1 MEKMTLADGFI
12 LSAVIMCIGCIAMV
26 SFMLWVRSR
35 CSDETVTKTEH
46 VTPADG
52 NIFEDMGF
60 EPEEAARLLED
71 SQGRIAE
78 KLIRENETWNK
89 EARKIIEDKLGITE
103 IETVTLTKR
112 ESLRLLELLENL
124 SKKIG
129 ENI

>member
-26 SFMLWVRSR
+26 SFMLWIRSR
-35 CSDETVTKTEH
+35 CGDETVTKTEH

-52 NIFEDMGF
+52 NIFEDLGF

-71 SQGRIAE
+71 SQGHIAE
-78 KLIRENETWNK
+78 KLTRENETWNK
-89 EARKIIEDKLGITE
+89 EARKIIEDKLGIAE

>member
-1 MEKMTLADGFI
+1 MEKMTLADGLI
-12 LSAVIMCIGCIAMV
+12 LSVVIMCIGCIGMV

-35 CSDETVTKTEH
+35 CSDETVTKTGH

-78 KLIRENETWNK
+78 KLTRENEAWSK

-103 IETVTLTKR
+103 IETITLTKR

-124 SKKIG
+124 SK
-129 ENI
+129 N